1 MSVAVGGREPV
12 TLRSLV
18 CHLADY
24 ATQVE
29 LEAGLTEME

>member
-1 MSVAVGGREPV
+1 MSAAVDGREPV

-18 CHLADY
+18 CRLADY
-24 ATQVE
+24 ATQVD